1 MSWTKLGAKKARDA
15 MGRETEYDFDHA
27 DIARQAANEITGTDV
42 QTSPPPL
49 RPVNVSVGTSD
60 PSAVRTL
67 EQGTKMRKEGKKRP
81 RVPKKPMAPLVPTP
95 KLAVLP
101 NPSNPEDDESLI
113 PPKGIP
119 SEVALRIRY
128 NTNEFFPD
136 FNSQR
141 TWDSGKLNIR
151 DKCSNVFLKKN
162 WRRLELH
169 GVKVDWSTVDLSIVL
184 NTISR
189 ERRLAAR
196 REVYRMKVKMDGRLV
211 EPVDPD
217 EADKSQ
223 KRRKKPPSTQEG
235 AQKRPK
241 SEPKP
246 KTSEPPVVTEEQGE
260 HFQGNARRKLT
271 ESLHDHPWIQW
282 PRKDS

>member
-1 MSWTKLGAKKARDA
+1 MSWTKLGAKKAREA

-27 DIARQAANEITGTDV
+27 DIARQAANEITGMDV

-67 EQGTKMRKEGKKRP
+67 EQGTEKRKEGKKRP
-81 RVPKKPMAPLVPTP
+81 RVPKKPMSPPLVPTP
-95 KLAVLP
+95 ELAGLP
-101 NPSNPEDDESLI
+101 TLGNPKDDESLI

-119 SEVALRIRY
+119 GEVALGIRY

-162 WRRLELH
+162 WEAWRKLASGRDHLFETYALSPGILALE
-169 GVKVDWSTVDLSIVL
+169 S
-184 NTISR
+184 
-189 ERRLAAR
+189 
-196 REVYRMKVKMDGRLV
+196 
-211 EPVDPD
+211 
-217 EADKSQ
+217 
-223 KRRKKPPSTQEG
+223 
-235 AQKRPK
+235 PK
-241 SEPKP
+241 S
-246 KTSEPPVVTEEQGE
+246 V
-260 HFQGNARRKLT
+260 L
-271 ESLHDHPWIQW
+271 
-282 PRKDS
+282 